1 MDPKRVLIMGA
12 AGRDFHNFNT
22 CYRQNP
28 AYRVVAFTANQI
40 PNIDGRMYPPQ
51 LAGPLYPE
59 GIRIYPEAEL
69 PRLIRECRVDQVV
82 FSYSDISHED
92 VMHKASVALAAGADF
107 VLPGPR
113 ATALKSCKPVVAVC
127 AVRTGAGKSPT
138 SRYVV
143 AYLMKKGL
151 RVAIVRHPMP
161 YGDLVKEEVQRFAT
175 YDDFTRYQSTIE
187 EREEY
192 EPYVRQGVPIFA
204 GVDYEKILRLAEQE
218 CDVVLWDG
226 GNNDLP
232 FYQPDLHITIADPHR
247 AGHELLYHPGEA
259 NLRAASVIL
268 IGKTGSAS
276 KEQVALV
283 RANAHAANPKAVV
296 LNTDLQIT
304 ARNGIAV
311 RGKRVIVVE
320 DGPTL
325 THGGMAYG
333 AGTLYARKCEAT
345 IVDASRHAVGSIKE
359 VYNKYPHLRKILP
372 AMGYSEHQV
381 RELEETIN
389 QTPCDL
395 VIEATPI
402 QLKRLM
408 HIDKPVVEISYEM
421 KTQPRFNRLLDE
433 FAANLADRHPE
444 TAVFTAAA
452 LQGSLH

>member
-1 MDPKRVLIMGA
+1 MDPKRVIIMGA

-28 AYRVVAFTANQI
+28 GCQVVAFTATQI
-40 PNIDGRMYPPQ
+40 PNIDGRRYPPQ

-59 GIRIYPEAEL
+59 GIPIYPEADL
-69 PRLIRECRVDQVV
+69 SRLVCEYRVDQVV
-82 FSYSDISHED
+82 FSYSDVSHED

-107 VLPGPR
+107 VLPGPK
-113 ATALKSCKPVVAVC
+113 ATALRSRKPVIAVC

-143 AYLMKKGL
+143 DYLMKKGL
-151 RVAIVRHPMP
+151 RIAIVRHPMP
-161 YGDLVKEEVQRFAT
+161 YGDLVSEEVQRFAT
-175 YDDFTRYQSTIE
+175 YEDFTRYRSTIE

-192 EPYVRQGVPIFA
+192 EPYLRRGVPVFA
-204 GVDYEKILRLAEQE
+204 GVDYEKILGVAEQE

-259 NLRAASVIL
+259 NLRAAGVIL

-276 KEQVALV
+276 KAQVDMV
-283 RANAHAANPKAVV
+283 RSNARAANPKAAI
-296 LNTDLQIT
+296 LNTDLKIT
-304 ARNGIAV
+304 ARNGITL
-311 RGKRVIVVE
+311 RGKRAVVVE

-325 THGGMAYG
+325 THGGMTYG
-333 AGTLYARKCEAT
+333 AGTLFAREHGAR
-345 IVDASRHAVGSIKE
+345 IVDASSHAVGSIKD
-359 VYNKYPHLRKILP
+359 VYTNYPHLRKILP
-372 AMGYSEHQV
+372 AMGYSERQV

-389 QTPCDL
+389 RTPCDL

-408 HIDKPVVEISYEM
+408 RIDKPIVELSYEM
-421 KTQPRFNRLLDE
+421 KAQPRFNAILDD
-433 FAANLADRHPE
+433 FAAHLKPRTTGIGE
-444 TAVFTAAA
+444 SSAA
-452 LQGSLH
+452 